1 MPYDAR
7 PDRGHDPVP
16 RQLSL
21 MKKKRSWFAR
31 FLALVA
37 LAAAVVAIIVV
48 ASNTHLHSGKSN
60 DNGGKQAQTQKKK
73 EKKQP
78 RTKAK
83 TYTVQSGDT
92 LTSIANKTG
101 VPLAEL
107 QALNP
112 EVDPTILVAGEVL
125 KLQK

>member
-7 PDRGHDPVP
+7 PNRAPSP
-16 RQLSL
+16 RPPAIPQ
-21 MKKKRSWFAR
+21 MKRKRSWFAR

-37 LAAAVVAIIVV
+37 LVAAVIAIIVV
-48 ASNTHLHSGKSN
+48 ASNTNLHSNSNKGKN
-60 DNGGKQAQTQKKK
+60 TANHAKHH
-73 EKKQP
+73 KKQPKKP

-83 TYTVQSGDT
+83 TYEVQSGDT
-92 LTSIANKTG
+92 LTSIAQKTG
-101 VPLAEL
+101 VSVAEI

-112 EVDPTILVAGEVL
+112 EVDPQTLIAGEVL